1 MVLRNLNMKTVHI
14 KSERVRRSLPWKD
27 TCLST
32 DEPNAVKRGS
42 IILWLTAKLG
52 SVLHG
57 TAELV

>member
-1 MVLRNLNMKTVHI
+1 MKTVHI

>member
-1 MVLRNLNMKTVHI
+1 MKTVHI

-27 TCLST
+27 TYLPICLST
-32 DEPNAVKRGS
+32 DEPNAVKHGS